1 MSVRYV
7 IQNRNTRIFGRCI
20 HCLNKISEEF
30 VYIQVFLDG
39 LILKG
44 INIACSAFANF
55 AFGVS
60 FFSNYDHLDSDKNS
74 GSAIANYKI
83 SIKGLFHV
91 FKFIGNIDKQVEN
104 CIIELNSN
112 EFVTFIL
119 ECKFGIIK
127 QFKLPIID
135 FEILKTFC
143 EVDSLSNSISCNSK
157 LISSA
162 FSIFSKNDDEVKM
175 VITKDNFTLRNYD
188 EGIHNLNS
196 SIHTQTSLDKNEFFT
211 FKIQKET
218 ALIFCSRELRFILAL
233 SDQLGQD
240 LDISFDSP
248 SQPILI
254 KLKSDKNFELTFIIS
269 TINDT
274 AGYSTR
280 TNSIASPVASSQQFD
295 TLNKSGVP
303 PVDIMIDVSIE
314 KNRSSSSTIF
324 DFEPDL
330 PAKDFNH
337 SLCHR
342 SKTNSIFSPHNTSA
356 SHHKSYHPTN
366 SGADIQDDEIDRISP
381 PLSQRFRAEILADID
396 YDYFNESLENAYILA
411 ESDEE
416 PLAL

>member
-30 VYIQVFLDG
+30 VYIQVCLGG
-39 LILKG
+39 LILKC

-60 FFSNYDHLDSDKNS
+60 FFSNYDHPDSDKDS
-74 GSAIANYKI
+74 GNTIANYKI
-83 SIKGLFHV
+83 SVKGLFHI

-127 QFKLPIID
+127 QYKLPVID
-135 FEILKTFC
+135 FETLKTYC
-143 EVDSLSNSISCNSK
+143 KVDSLSNSITCNSK

-162 FSIFSKNDDEVKM
+162 FSIFSKNDEEVKM
-175 VITKDNFTLRNYD
+175 IVTTDTFTFRNYD

-196 SIHTQTSLDKNEFFT
+196 SIHTQTSLDKTEFFT
-211 FKIQKET
+211 FNFQKET
-218 ALIFCSRELRFILAL
+218 ALIFCSREFRLLLIL

-248 SQPILI
+248 SEPILI
-254 KLKSDKNFELTFIIS
+254 KLKSDKNYEITFILS
-269 TINDT
+269 TIADT
-274 AGYSTR
+274 ANNSMR
-280 TNSIASPVASSQQFD
+280 TNSIASPLASSQQFE
-295 TLNKSGVP
+295 TLNKSGVAP
-303 PVDIMIDVSIE
+303 ADGKIDLSLE
-314 KNRSSSSTIF
+314 KNRFSNSTLF
-324 DFEPDL
+324 DFESGL
-330 PAKDFNH
+330 PAKDLNT
-337 SLCHR
+337 SLYHR
-342 SKTNSIFSPHNTSA
+342 SKSDSFYSPHPSNC
-356 SHHKSYHPTN
+356 
-366 SGADIQDDEIDRISP
+366 GADIRVDEFDQTP
-381 PLSQRFRAEILADID
+381 PLSPRFRAEILADMD

-416 PLAL
+416 PFAL